1 MRVFVLAAEYGS
13 GHVIAARGI
22 EDALRQLGYE
32 FSSLDVVKSG
42 GIVEKV
48 SSWAFELMMR
58 RGHLAWKMFYYNPI
72 PSSKPVRKIYEFVF
86 KDKFMEPLR
95 NFEPDVIISTH
106 FLTSLIG
113 LIYRTKFKNT
123 LVFTVI
129 TDFVAHPLWVWEG
142 TDGYFVG
149 LEDTAKDLINYG
161 VDEESIYITGIPL
174 RKAFWEEKN
183 GELIREELGY
193 PKDKRVILFSAGSYD
208 SVPIEP
214 IIRGL
219 KNRKDVFAVIL
230 AGKKREAYEK
240 YNELLKQ
247 LNIEGIVYPFVDFVP
262 DIMRASDIFITKA
275 GGVSVAESL
284 AVGLPMIFIRSMP
297 GQEEGNA
304 RVIER
309 YGAGINARTPENAL
323 NILLDLLMFPEKIKK
338 MSENAKRIGKP
349 KSSLGI
355 IGKIAEEFGK
365 RRG

>member
-1 MRVFVLAAEYGS
+1 
-13 GHVIAARGI
+13 
-22 EDALRQLGYE
+22 
-32 FSSLDVVKSG
+32 
-42 GIVEKV
+42 
-48 SSWAFELMMR
+48 MR

-72 PSSKPVRKIYEFVF
+72 PSLKPVRNIYKFVF

-113 LIYRTKFKNT
+113 LIYRTRFKNT
-123 LVFTVI
+123 LVFTVV

-149 LEDTAKDLINYG
+149 LKDTADDLINYG
-161 VDEESIYITGIPL
+161 VDEERIFITGIPL
-174 RKAFWEEKN
+174 RRAFWEEKDRK
-183 GELIREELGY
+183 LIREELGY

-219 KNRKDVFAVIL
+219 KNRKDVFVIIL
-230 AGKKREAYEK
+230 AGKKEEAYEK
-240 YNELLKQ
+240 YNKLLVQ
-247 LNIEGIVYPFVDFVP
+247 LNIEGVVYPFVDFVP
-262 DIMRASDIFITKA
+262 DIMRASDLFITKA

-323 NILLDLLMFPEKIKK
+323 DTLINLLIFPEKIKK
-338 MSENAKRIGKP
+338 MSENAKKIGNP
-349 KSSLGI
+349 TSSLSI
-355 IGKIAEEFGK
+355 IGKVSEEFRK
-365 RRG
+365 RKG